1 MESMHTI
8 EMINNSGNAVITYR
22 RKKNMNQES
31 KQPVNLQAQSNNR
44 EDDTESNNKLANI
57 KFVPIEFDYENY
69 KAGESQVNDA
79 LGHGYVVIDNFKT
92 ESGLVMVMGL
102 YRSRTA

>member
-1 MESMHTI
+1 
-8 EMINNSGNAVITYR
+8 
-22 RKKNMNQES
+22 MNQES
-31 KQPVNLQAQSNNR
+31 KQPVKSNTNSR
-44 EDDTESNNKLANI
+44 EEEEYSKNNNKLENI

>member
-1 MESMHTI
+1 ME
-8 EMINNSGNAVITYR
+8 
-22 RKKNMNQES
+22 KNLNQES
-31 KQPVNLQAQSNNR
+31 KQPVKSNTNSR
-44 EDDTESNNKLANI
+44 EEEEYSKNNNKLANI

-92 ESGLVMVMGL
+92 ESGVVMVMGL
-102 YRSRTA
+102 YRSHTA

>member
-1 MESMHTI
+1 ME
-8 EMINNSGNAVITYR
+8 
-22 RKKNMNQES
+22 KNLNQES
-31 KQPVNLQAQSNNR
+31 KQPVKSNTNSR
-44 EDDTESNNKLANI
+44 EEEEYSKNNNKLENI

>member
-1 MESMHTI
+1 MKQESRQPEKSNTNSR
-8 EMINNSGNAVITYR
+8 EEEYSGN
-22 RKKNMNQES
+22 
-31 KQPVNLQAQSNNR
+31 
-44 EDDTESNNKLANI
+44 NNKLANI

-102 YRSRTA
+102 YRSRAA

>member
-1 MESMHTI
+1 ME
-8 EMINNSGNAVITYR
+8 
-22 RKKNMNQES
+22 KNMKQES
-31 KQPVNLQAQSNNR
+31 RQPEKSNTNSR
-44 EDDTESNNKLANI
+44 EEEEYSKNNNKLENI

-102 YRSRTA
+102 YRSRAA

>member
-8 EMINNSGNAVITYR
+8 EMINNSGNNGITSME
-22 RKKNMNQES
+22 KNMNQES

-44 EDDTESNNKLANI
+44 EDDTENNNKLANI

-69 KAGESQVNDA
+69 KTGEGQVNEA
-79 LGHGYVVIDNFKT
+79 LGCGYAVIDSFKT

>member
-1 MESMHTI
+1 MM
-8 EMINNSGNAVITYR
+8 MINNSDIGVITCME
-22 RKKNMNQES
+22 KKLNEETR
-31 KQPVNLQAQSNNR
+31 QPVKSNTNAR
-44 EDDTESNNKLANI
+44 EEEYSENNNKLANI

-102 YRSRTA
+102 YRSRAA

>member
-1 MESMHTI
+1 
-8 EMINNSGNAVITYR
+8 
-22 RKKNMNQES
+22 MNQES
-31 KQPVNLQAQSNNR
+31 KQPVKSNTNSR
-44 EDDTESNNKLANI
+44 EEEEYSKNNNKLANI

>member
-1 MESMHTI
+1 
-8 EMINNSGNAVITYR
+8 
-22 RKKNMNQES
+22 MNQES
-31 KQPVNLQAQSNNR
+31 KQPVKSNTNSR
-44 EDDTESNNKLANI
+44 EEEEYSKNNNKLANI

-102 YRSRTA
+102 YRNRAA

>member
-1 MESMHTI
+1 ME
-8 EMINNSGNAVITYR
+8 
-22 RKKNMNQES
+22 KNLNQES
-31 KQPVNLQAQSNNR
+31 KQPVKSNTNSR
-44 EDDTESNNKLANI
+44 EEEEYSKNNNKLANI

>member
-1 MESMHTI
+1 
-8 EMINNSGNAVITYR
+8 
-22 RKKNMNQES
+22 MNEES
-31 KQPVNLQAQSNNR
+31 KQPVKSNTNSR
-44 EDDTESNNKLANI
+44 EEEEYSKNNNKLANI

>member
-1 MESMHTI
+1 ME
-8 EMINNSGNAVITYR
+8 
-22 RKKNMNQES
+22 KNMKQES
-31 KQPVNLQAQSNNR
+31 RQPVKSNTNSR
-44 EDDTESNNKLANI
+44 EEEEYSKNNNKLENI

-102 YRSRTA
+102 YRSRAA

>member
-1 MESMHTI
+1 
-8 EMINNSGNAVITYR
+8 
-22 RKKNMNQES
+22 MNQES
-31 KQPVNLQAQSNNR
+31 KQPVKSNTNSR
-44 EDDTESNNKLANI
+44 EEEEYSKNNNKLANI

-102 YRSRTA
+102 YRSRAA

>member
-1 MESMHTI
+1 ME
-8 EMINNSGNAVITYR
+8 
-22 RKKNMNQES
+22 KNMNQES
-31 KQPVNLQAQSNNR
+31 KQPVKSNTNSR
-44 EDDTESNNKLANI
+44 EEEEYSKNNNKLENI

-102 YRSRTA
+102 YRSRAA

>member
-8 EMINNSGNAVITYR
+8 AMINNSGNAVITCME
-22 RKKNMNQES
+22 KNMNQQS
-31 KQPVNLQAQSNNR
+31 RQPVTSNTHSR
-44 EDDTESNNKLANI
+44 EEEEYSEKNNKLANI

-69 KAGESQVNDA
+69 KTGENQVNDA
-79 LGHGYVVIDNFKT
+79 LGHGYIVIDNFKT

-102 YRSRTA
+102 YRGCTA

>member
-1 MESMHTI
+1 ME
-8 EMINNSGNAVITYR
+8 
-22 RKKNMNQES
+22 KNMNQES
-31 KQPVNLQAQSNNR
+31 KQPVKSNTNSR
-44 EDDTESNNKLANI
+44 EEEEYSKNNNKLANI

-102 YRSRTA
+102 YRSRAV

>member
-1 MESMHTI
+1 ME
-8 EMINNSGNAVITYR
+8 
-22 RKKNMNQES
+22 KNMNQES
-31 KQPVNLQAQSNNR
+31 KQPVKSNTNSR
-44 EDDTESNNKLANI
+44 EEEEYSKNNNKLANI

-102 YRSRTA
+102 YRSRAA

>member
-8 EMINNSGNAVITYR
+8 EMINNSGYDGITIGT
-22 RKKNMNQES
+22 KKMNQES

-69 KAGESQVNDA
+69 KTGEGQVNEA
-79 LGHGYVVIDNFKT
+79 LGCGYAVIDSFKT

>member
-1 MESMHTI
+1 MESMHTMM
-8 EMINNSGNAVITYR
+8 MINNNGNAVITCME
-22 RKKNMNQES
+22 KHMNEES
-31 KQPVNLQAQSNNR
+31 RQPVNSNTKAR
-44 EDDTESNNKLANI
+44 EEEYSENNNKLANI

-69 KAGESQVNDA
+69 KTGEGQVNEA
-79 LGHGYVVIDNFKT
+79 LGCGYAVIDSFKT

>member
-1 MESMHTI
+1 
-8 EMINNSGNAVITYR
+8 
-22 RKKNMNQES
+22 MNQES
-31 KQPVNLQAQSNNR
+31 KQPVKSNTNSR
-44 EDDTESNNKLANI
+44 EEEEYSKNNNKLENI

-102 YRSRTA
+102 YRSRAA

>member
-1 MESMHTI
+1 ME
-8 EMINNSGNAVITYR
+8 
-22 RKKNMNQES
+22 KNLNEES
-31 KQPVNLQAQSNNR
+31 KQPVKSNTNSR
-44 EDDTESNNKLANI
+44 EEEEYSKNNNKLANI

>member
-1 MESMHTI
+1 ME
-8 EMINNSGNAVITYR
+8 
-22 RKKNMNQES
+22 KNMNQES
-31 KQPVNLQAQSNNR
+31 KQPVKSNTNSR
-44 EDDTESNNKLANI
+44 EEEEYSKNNNKLANI

>member
-1 MESMHTI
+1 M
-8 EMINNSGNAVITYR
+8 N
-22 RKKNMNQES
+22 KNILGAPFELELLNKHREEENEEEYS
-31 KQPVNLQAQSNNR
+31 KI
-44 EDDTESNNKLANI
+44 NNKLANI

-102 YRSRTA
+102 YRSKTY

>member
-1 MESMHTI
+1 
-8 EMINNSGNAVITYR
+8 
-22 RKKNMNQES
+22 MNQES
-31 KQPVNLQAQSNNR
+31 TQPTNQLHARNHKEAEQGITSEYSDKKGNR
-44 EDDTESNNKLANI
+44 ESKTDHEKLTSI

-69 KAGESQVNDA
+69 KTGEGQVNEA
-79 LGHGYVVIDNFKT
+79 LGCGYAVIDSFKT